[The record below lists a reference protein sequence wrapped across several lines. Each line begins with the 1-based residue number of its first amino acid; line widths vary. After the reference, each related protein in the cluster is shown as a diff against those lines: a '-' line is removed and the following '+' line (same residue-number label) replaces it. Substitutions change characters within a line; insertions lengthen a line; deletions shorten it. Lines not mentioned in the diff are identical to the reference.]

1 MDREESDA
9 PYGLKADGT
18 PRKRPLAGATASR
31 LGRPKGAANKV
42 SVAIRDD
49 ILMSYVRL
57 GGVAYLEQLGREE
70 PAIYARLL
78 QACIPRDVNLSV
90 RRDTAQ
96 LLDRFRRQ
104 PELVA
109 EKLRELRSRLSSSP
123 SLDDFIEV
131 KAIPDGASD

>member
-1 MDREESDA
+1 
-9 PYGLKADGT
+9 
-18 PRKRPLAGATASR
+18 
-31 LGRPKGAANKV
+31 
-42 SVAIRDD
+42 
-49 ILMSYVRL
+49 L